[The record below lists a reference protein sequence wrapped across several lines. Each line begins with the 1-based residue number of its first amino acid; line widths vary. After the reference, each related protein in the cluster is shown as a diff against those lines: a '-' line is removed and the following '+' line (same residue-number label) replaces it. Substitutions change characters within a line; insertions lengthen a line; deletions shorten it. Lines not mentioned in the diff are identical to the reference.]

1 MAKLLSGK
9 PVAQALGERL
19 QARSAALRAPGMAVN
34 IDGRIEAMDEAVF
47 SILPGALRM
56 RRPANP

>member
-19 QARSAALRAPGMAVN
+19 QARSAALRAAGIAPALA
-34 IDGRIEAMDEAVF
+34 ILRI
-47 SILPGALRM
+47 GAREDDLAYERGL
-56 RRPANP
+56 